1 MELASNEIQK
11 INGLIEDWL
20 THPEQELESTFGHKG
35 EVDATTFLSIAKRLQ
50 AKGYV
55 SIEQDDRL
63 SAFLVSTPGMKQE
76 TNIRLSLQGLGILQN
91 YCKTNEIRGTEF
103 TALIKD
109 ATSLEANLDLSEYE
123 MRIKTR
129 REVPL
134 KRDDPAVRQM
144 IDGWRSKLKAFRLIK
159 RWSFEGHGIRIDMSM
174 VRSSPK
180 DSGGNFKGQK
190 NFIEKNI
197 NLFKQTPVYEVEV
210 ELMRGD
216 STNTLDK
223 AKSCFIRG
231 IGEILRAI
239 QKNTLLIR
247 KTIRESV
254 VADYYTLVG
263 SKKFIG
269 VAPVTLEKDNFRST
283 PVPGQPNIRNNYNV
297 TDKADGLRC
306 MGFCDEKGELFMI
319 DMGLNIYRTG
329 QASIACAN
337 SLVDG
342 EWVTADKEGVAINHL
357 LLFDI
362 YRAPQNKDVSKL
374 LFAQVGEEDKETRFA
389 KLSEWAEAWVGGRTD
404 IAKGITETTR
414 LQVARKEFSFARADA
429 PDSIFVACA
438 ETLRRA
444 HSSVIYHTDGLILTP
459 NDKPIPIGSTFFEQF
474 KWKPA
479 KDNSID
485 FLVKFEKDLER
496 PLVDRIV
503 QEIDPD
509 TRETRRYKVM
519 RLYVGTEK
527 NPDLDDPRMTIL
539 NKLPLPDRH
548 IQKSRSFQ
556 PTLFYPTEYPDSMA
570 NVCHVPV
577 EESTETEEEYAVT
590 ENGAEP
596 IRQNSIVECR
606 YEPQKEAGW
615 RWIPMRIRHDKT
627 DRYAKGVATR
637 NISRTLN
644 AQKTA
649 DSVWNSIHDPITVSM
664 ITTGS
669 DYPTAEES
677 ALLQRDSSVYYKR
690 EASKSDLMVIRGLRD
705 FHNHY
710 IKELLL
716 YKPILRT
723 AAGGGGKKL
732 LDMACGQAADL
743 RMWIENRPAFV
754 LGTDVAGEGIR
765 DPENGAYSRLLFQQM
780 KLGKDAVPPT
790 LFVIANS
797 SQSLIDGEAGA
808 TKDEKNMLRAVFGRT
823 AADGPLP
830 PLVETELGGML
841 RSGADAAVMMFA
853 LHYMFKDKETLDG
866 FLKNLG
872 DCVKVGG
879 FFAGCCTDGD
889 QIMRLLHDTKQGQT
903 RSGMNKEMEVWS
915 IRKDYDIDEL
925 LADDSSLGH
934 PIGVKFM
941 SLGSDYKTEYLVSF
955 DYLKTRLQEVGF
967 ELLTPEDMKTMDGG
981 LRHSTNLFSNTYKSI
996 PNAATKYPMNEAVKD
1011 FSFLS
1016 RWFIFKRRGETEA
1029 APEGGQELKKAE
1041 GEEEAT
1047 TASGAGEEGEAP
1059 SASFKPHESA
1069 EAPLMAEVAAVATAT
1084 AATEEE
1090 AANTVVDLF
1099 QLPDA
1104 TRRFEAAEVF
1114 TFGPE
1119 VALKDSL
1126 KIGDDQS
1133 TRWLAPYWS
1142 FSIADEEDPATVYPT
1157 LEHYWEGMK
1166 LKHLGKKPGA
1176 AKTLLSTTG
1185 TIHQSFL
1192 PKYSKKSTESEKAY
1206 KERVLDVLEEE
1217 LAEVKKQTTNKALAK
1232 FGVVIDDDQWA
1243 IEQEPYLRHGL
1254 ESRWTTDKKFR
1265 QIVQAAKDK
1274 GKYLLYYLKA
1284 KKFGGSLTGAMS
1296 GRRSAATGQIEG
1308 GNLIGKLIMEI
1319 AGFKIE

>member
-1 MELASNEIQK
+1 
-11 INGLIEDWL
+11 
-20 THPEQELESTFGHKG
+20 
-35 EVDATTFLSIAKRLQ
+35 
-50 AKGYV
+50 
-55 SIEQDDRL
+55 
-63 SAFLVSTPGMKQE
+63 
-76 TNIRLSLQGLGILQN
+76 
-91 YCKTNEIRGTEF
+91 
-103 TALIKD
+103 
-109 ATSLEANLDLSEYE
+109 
-123 MRIKTR
+123 
-129 REVPL
+129 
-134 KRDDPAVRQM
+134 
-144 IDGWRSKLKAFRLIK
+144 
-159 RWSFEGHGIRIDMSM
+159 
-174 VRSSPK
+174 
-180 DSGGNFKGQK
+180 
-190 NFIEKNI
+190 
-197 NLFKQTPVYEVEV
+197 
-210 ELMRGD
+210 
-216 STNTLDK
+216 
-223 AKSCFIRG
+223 
-231 IGEILRAI
+231 
-239 QKNTLLIR
+239 
-247 KTIRESV
+247 
-254 VADYYTLVG
+254 
-263 SKKFIG
+263 
-269 VAPVTLEKDNFRST
+269 
-283 PVPGQPNIRNNYNV
+283 
-297 TDKADGLRC
+297 
-306 MGFCDEKGELFMI
+306 MI

-329 QASIACAN
+329 QASPPCAN

-362 YRAPQNKDVSKL
+362 YRAPGNKDATTL
-374 LFAQVGEEDKETRFA
+374 PFAQVGVEDKETRFA
-389 KLSEWAEAWVGGRTD
+389 KLSEWSEAWIGGRTD
-404 IAKGITETTR
+404 IAKGITDVTR
-414 LQVARKEFSFARADA
+414 LQVARKEFSFGRADE
-429 PDSIFVACA
+429 PLSIFAACD

-459 NDKPIPIGSTFFEQF
+459 NDKPIPSGSTFFEQF

-485 FLVKFEKDLER
+485 FLVKFEKDPER
-496 PLVDRIV
+496 PLTDRIV
-503 QEIDPD
+503 QEIDP
-509 TRETRRYKVM
+509 ESLESRRYKVM

-527 NPDLDDPRMTIL
+527 NPALDDPRLTIL

-548 IQKSRSFQ
+548 IQKGKAFQ

-577 EESTETEEEYAVT
+577 EMSPETDEEYAVT

-596 IRQNSIVECR
+596 IRHNSIVECR
-606 YEPQKEAGW
+606 YEPQREAGW

-627 DRYAKGVATR
+627 DRYAKGVVVTEKGTVLFK

-649 DSVWNSIHDPITVSM
+649 DSVWNSIHDPITESM
-664 ITTGS
+664 IMTGS

-677 ALLQRDSSVYYKR
+677 AKLQRDSSIYYKR
-690 EASKSDLMVIRGLRD
+690 EASRSDLMVIRGLRN

-710 IKELLL
+710 IKEMLL
-716 YKPILRT
+716 YKPILRN

-743 RMWIENRPAFV
+743 KMWIENKPAFV

-780 KLGKDAVPPT
+780 KLGKEAVPPT

-797 SQSLIDGEAGA
+797 SQSLINGEAGS
-808 TKDEKNMLRAVFGRT
+808 TKDEKNMLRSVFGKT
-823 AADGPLP
+823 ATDGPLP
-830 PLVETELGGML
+830 PLVETEFGGML

-866 FLKNLG
+866 FLKNLA

-879 FFAGCCTDGD
+879 FFAGCCSDGE
-889 QIMRLLHDTKQGQT
+889 QIMRLLHDTKQGHAK
-903 RSGMNKEMEVWS
+903 SGMDKETEIWS

-925 LADDSSLGH
+925 LSDESSLGQ

-955 DYLKTRLQEVGF
+955 DYLKLRLQEIGF
-967 ELLTPEDMKTMDGG
+967 ELLTEEDMKTMAGG
-981 LRHSTNLFSNTYKSI
+981 LRHSTNLFGNTYKSV
-996 PNAATKYPMNEAVKD
+996 PNAATKYPMNEAVKE
-1011 FSFLS
+1011 FSFMN
-1016 RWFIFKRRGETEA
+1016 RWFIFKRRGETDA
-1029 APEGGQELKKAE
+1029 LPEGGWGLAEGTKE
-1041 GEEEAT
+1041 GEEAKEDT
-1047 TASGAGEEGEAP
+1047 GAVAVGEEGEGGEEAVT
-1059 SASFKPHESA
+1059 SFKPHESA
-1069 EAPLMAEVAAVATAT
+1069 EAPLMAEVAKT
-1084 AATEEE
+1084 AAAE
-1090 AANTVVDLF
+1090 NTVVDLF

-1104 TRRFEAAEVF
+1104 TRRFEAAEIF

-1119 VALKDSL
+1119 VPLKDPL
-1126 KIGDDQS
+1126 KVGDDQS
-1133 TRWLAPYWS
+1133 TRWLAPYWT

-1166 LKHLGKKPGA
+1166 LKHLGKKAGA

-1192 PKYSKKSTESEKAY
+1192 PKYAKKATESDKAY

-1232 FGVVIDDDQWA
+1232 FGVTIDQDQWD

-1254 ESRWTTDKKFR
+1254 EERWTKDAKFR

-1284 KKFGGSLTGAMS
+1284 KKFGGSGSGGALTGPMT
-1296 GRRSAATGQIEG
+1296 GRRSVATGQIEG

-1319 AGFKIE
+1319 AGFKID

>member
-11 INGLIEDWL
+11 INRLIEDWL
-20 THPEQELESTFGHKG
+20 AHPEQELESTFGHKG

-55 SIEQDDRL
+55 SIPQDDRL
-63 SAFLVSTPGMKQE
+63 SAFLVNAPGMKQE
-76 TNIRLSLQGLGILQN
+76 SNIRLSLQGLGILQN
-91 YCKTNEIRGTEF
+91 YCKTNEIRGTDF

-129 REVPL
+129 REIPL
-134 KRDDPAVRQM
+134 KRDDPAVKQM

-180 DSGGNFKGQK
+180 DSAGNFKGQK
-190 NFIEKNI
+190 NFIERNV
-197 NLFKQTPVYEVEV
+197 NLFTQIPVYEVEV
-210 ELMRGD
+210 ELIRD
-216 STNTLDK
+216 ETTNTLDK

-247 KTIRESV
+247 KTIRETV
-254 VADYYTLVG
+254 LADYYTLVG
-263 SKKFIG
+263 SKKFVG
-269 VAPVTLEKDNFRST
+269 VAPVTLEKDNFRSAA
-283 PVPGQPNIRNNYNV
+283 VVGEPNIRNNYNV

-329 QASIACAN
+329 QASPLCAN

-342 EWVTADKEGVAINHL
+342 EWVTADKDKVAINHL

-362 YRAPQNKDVSKL
+362 YRATGNQDVTKL
-374 LFAQVGEEDKETRFA
+374 PFAAVGEEVSETRWA
-389 KLSEWAEAWVGGRTD
+389 KLTAWAEAWVSGKKDVAR
-404 IAKGITETTR
+404 GITETTR
-414 LQVARKEFSFARADA
+414 LQVARKEFSFARAED
-429 PDSIFVACA
+429 PLSIFAACA
-438 ETLRRA
+438 DVLRKA

-459 NDKPIPIGSTFFEQF
+459 NDKPIPAGSTFFEQF

-479 KDNSID
+479 IDNSID
-485 FLVKFEKDLER
+485 FLVKFEKDPER

-509 TRETRRYKVM
+509 TRESRRYKVM

-527 NPDLDDPRMTIL
+527 NPALDDPRATIL

-548 IQKSRSFQ
+548 VKKGRVFQ

-570 NVCHVPV
+570 NICHVPV
-577 EESTETEEEYAVT
+577 EESPETGEDYAVT
-590 ENGAEP
+590 ENAGEP

-615 RWIPMRIRHDKT
+615 RWIPMRVRHDKT

-649 DSVWNSIHDPITVSM
+649 DSVWNSIHDPITESM
-664 ITTGS
+664 IMTGS

-710 IKELLL
+710 VKELLL

-723 AAGGGGKKL
+723 ADGGGGKKL
-732 LDMACGQAADL
+732 LDLACGQGADL
-743 RMWIENRPAFV
+743 RMWIENKPAFV
-754 LGTDVAGEGIR
+754 LGTDIAGEGIR

-780 KLGKDAVPPT
+780 KLGKEAVPPI

-808 TKDEKNMLRAVFGRT
+808 TKDEKNMLRSVFGK
-823 AADGPLP
+823 ASVEGPLP
-830 PLVETELGGML
+830 PLVETELGGMM

-853 LHYMFKDKETLDG
+853 LHYMCKDKETLDG
-866 FLKNLG
+866 FLKNLA
-872 DCVKVGG
+872 DCVRVGG
-879 FFAGCCTDGD
+879 YFAGCCTDGD
-889 QIMRLLHDTKQGQT
+889 QIMKLLHDTRQGQT
-903 RSGMNKEMEVWS
+903 KSGMDKETEIWS
-915 IRKDYDIDEL
+915 IRKDYDVEEL
-925 LADDSSLGH
+925 LADDSSLGQ

-941 SLGSDYKTEYLVSF
+941 SLGSDYKTEYLVNF
-955 DYLKTRLQEVGF
+955 DYLTLRLREIGF
-967 ELLTPEDMKTMDGG
+967 ELLTPEDMKTMGGG
-981 LRHSTNLFSNTYKSI
+981 LKHSTNLFSNTYKSI
-996 PNAATKYPMNEAVKD
+996 SNAATKYPMKEAVME

-1016 RWFIFKRRGETEA
+1016 RWFIFKRRGEADTL
-1029 APEGGQELKKAE
+1029 PEGGWGLKE
-1041 GEEEAT
+1041 GE
-1047 TASGAGEEGEAP
+1047 GAAGAAAEGEAP
-1059 SASFKPHESA
+1059 DASFKPHVSA
-1069 EAPLMAEVAAVATAT
+1069 EAPLMADVAA
-1084 AATEEE
+1084 AA
-1090 AANTVVDLF
+1090 AAAGAENTVVDLF
-1099 QLPDA
+1099 HLPDA
-1104 TRRFEAAEVF
+1104 SRRFEAAELF

-1126 KIGDDQS
+1126 KVGDDRS
-1133 TRWLAPYWS
+1133 TRWLAPYWQ
-1142 FSIADEEDPATVYPT
+1142 FRVIDPEEEGVFYPS
-1157 LEHYWEGMK
+1157 LEHFWEAMK
-1166 LKHLGKKPGA
+1166 IKHLGKKPGA
-1176 AKTLLSTTG
+1176 AKTLLSTEG

-1192 PKYSKKSTESEKAY
+1192 PKYDRKAAESEKAY
-1206 KERVLDVLEEE
+1206 KERVMEIMVEE
-1217 LAEVKKQTTNKALAK
+1217 LEEVKKQTTNKALAK
-1232 FGVVIDDDQWA
+1232 FGISIDDAEWA
-1243 IEQEPYLRHGL
+1243 VAQEPYLRSGL
-1254 ESRWTTDKKFR
+1254 EQRWVRDKLFR
-1265 QIVQAAKDK
+1265 QIVEAAKEK
-1274 GKYLLYYLKA
+1274 GKYLLYYLKG
-1284 KKFGGSLTGAMS
+1284 KKLGGSLTGPLA

-1308 GNLIGKLIMEI
+1308 GNLIGQLIMEI
-1319 AGFKIE
+1319 AGFKID